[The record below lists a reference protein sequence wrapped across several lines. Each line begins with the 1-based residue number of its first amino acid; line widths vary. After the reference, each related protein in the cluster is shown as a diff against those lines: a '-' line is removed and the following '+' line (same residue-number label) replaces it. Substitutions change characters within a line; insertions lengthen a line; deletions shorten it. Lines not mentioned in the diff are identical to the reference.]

1 MAGMALHEATWVDN
15 RARKITFWLL
25 AVLVAVSL
33 GVLFTANPAH
43 AKTFTVNSTSDA
55 SDDALN
61 GTCDADPRVF
71 VVRCT
76 LRAAIEEANERIRNP
91 GADTINF
98 NIPSTDPTCNAT
110 TRVCTISPAST
121 LPLITEA
128 VTINGYTQRPCS
140 TNPAPCSRPNT
151 AAVGNNAVLL
161 IQLNGASGSSS
172 AGLWINASNSVVK
185 GLVINRFGKGI
196 IIGID
201 NIGADPSTGNTIAG
215 NFIGTDP
222 SGTLDRGNRDSGV
235 SMAGSGS
242 NNTVGGTTPA
252 VRNLISGNGHDGI
265 SIHNSPAT
273 GNQVLGNYIGTDKSG
288 TANLG
293 NDWNG
298 VQLRTANNT
307 IGDNTGAG
315 ANVIAFNGQDP
326 SFNNGTHGVLVV
338 SDLATGNRI
347 LRNSI
352 FSNTGLGIDLGGNG
366 RTTNDVGD
374 ADTGSNNLQNF
385 PVLISAE
392 TPFFF
397 DAPTTIKGRLN
408 STPGTTF
415 VIRFFSNPSGD
426 EGKRFIGQK
435 TDVVTDSSGNASFSF
450 TPNQRVEVG
459 QRITATATD
468 PNGNTSEFSAAR
480 EVTRGGF
487 IGGTAS

>member
-1 MAGMALHEATWVDN
+1 MRTVRSSSLSVAGALL
-15 RARKITFWLL
+15 FL
-25 AVLVAVSL
+25 ALILVVSL
-33 GVLFTANPAH
+33 LTAKPAH

-55 SDDALN
+55 SDGAFD
-61 GTCDADPRVF
+61 GTCDADPRVS

-76 LRAAIEEANERIRNP
+76 LRAAIQEANNRIVNP
-91 GADTINF
+91 GADTITF
-98 NIPSTDPTCNAT
+98 NIPSTDPTCNANT
-110 TRVCTISPAST
+110 NVCTISPAST

-128 VTINGYTQRPCS
+128 VSINGYTQRPCS
-140 TNPAPCSRPNT
+140 GNPAPCSRPNT
-151 AAVGNNAVLL
+151 MAVGNNAVLL
-161 IQLNGASGSSS
+161 IQLNGANASS

-185 GLVINRFGKGI
+185 GLVINRFGTGI

-215 NFIGTDP
+215 NVIGTDP
-222 SGTLDRGNRDSGV
+222 SGTLDRGNRAYGV
-235 SMAGSGS
+235 SLAGSGS
-242 NNTVGGTTPA
+242 NNTVGGTSPA
-252 VRNLISGNGHDGI
+252 ARNIISGNGQDGVI
-265 SIHNSPAT
+265 THGFPQNT

-298 VQLRTANNT
+298 VKLMAVTTNTT
-307 IGDNTGAG
+307 IGGDTAAG
-315 ANVIAFNGQDP
+315 ANVIAFNGKDP
-326 SFNNGTHGVLVV
+326 SFNNGSHGVMVV
-338 SDLATGNRI
+338 HDHSTGNAI

-352 FSNTGLGIDLGGNG
+352 FSNVGLGIDLGGNG

-385 PVLISAE
+385 PILTSAE

-397 DAPTTIKGRLN
+397 DGPTTIKGRLN

-426 EGKRFIGQK
+426 EGKTFIGHASVT
-435 TDVVTDSSGNASFSF
+435 TDASGNTGTF
-450 TPNQRVEVG
+450 TFTANQTVGVG

-468 PNGNTSEFSAAR
+468 PVGNTSEFSAAR
-480 EVTRGGF
+480 VVTRGGV
-487 IGGTAS
+487 IGEAAF